1 MTKKKT
7 SKAFVASYF
16 VGATVLILIAGLFPS
31 GSGRVA
37 VFSNPWGDVS
47 AVEVIGRAGSPIVA
61 VGARDWV
68 AVTET
73 SDETDL
79 ARLRA
84 SGALFVASSLL
95 AEACMQISL

>member
-1 MTKKKT
+1 MRKQKT

-16 VGATVLILIAGLFPS
+16 VGATFLILVAGLFPS

-47 AVEVIGRAGSPIVA
+47 AVEIIGRAGAPIVA

-73 SDETDL
+73 SDGGDL
-79 ARLRA
+79 ARLSA

-95 AEACMQISL
+95 AEACLKIAL